1 MENQNSPDQFAK
13 NGQQLYRSGKYL
25 EAAEQFEKAAKA
37 YAESGEIIL
46 SAEMA
51 NNQSVALLQAGD
63 AQGALKACEGTE
75 KIFHQA
81 GDVEREGIAIANYA
95 AALEGL
101 NRLEEAL
108 EHYQRA
114 AALFK
119 QIQNSEMRAV
129 VLKAIS
135 SLQIRTNRQLEA
147 LVSMDAALE
156 EQKKLTLKERILKKL
171 LDLPFKMIG
180 KK

>member
-1 MENQNSPDQFAK
+1 MEKQNTPDQLAK
-13 NGQQLYRSGKYL
+13 TGQQLYRAGKYL
-25 EAAEQFEKAAKA
+25 EAAAQFERAAKA
-37 YAESGEIIL
+37 YGESGNMVL

-51 NNQSVALLQAGD
+51 NNQSVALLQVGD

-75 KIFHQA
+75 QIFHQV
-81 GDVEREGIAIANYA
+81 GDIEREGIAIANYA

-108 EHYQRA
+108 HHYQRA

-119 QIQNSEMRAV
+119 QINHSEMRAV
-129 VLKAIS
+129 TLKAIS

-147 LVSMDAALE
+147 LASMDAALE
-156 EQKKLTLKERILKKL
+156 EQKQLTLKERLLKRL